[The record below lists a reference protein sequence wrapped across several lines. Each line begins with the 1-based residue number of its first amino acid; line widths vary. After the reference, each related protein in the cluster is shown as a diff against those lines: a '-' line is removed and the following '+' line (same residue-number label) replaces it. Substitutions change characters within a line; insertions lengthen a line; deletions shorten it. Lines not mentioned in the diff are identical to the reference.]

1 MLNIFQIMT
10 FENKDI
16 NWTS

>member
-1 MLNIFQIMT
+1 MS

-16 NWTS
+16 